1 MPPARLRREQRLPRR
16 KVVRQQRLC
25 RRVHAQRRLR
35 RQRQV
40 LHGRPH
46 PLLLVPGLDL
56 MHLYLGK
63 KVFGNILI
71 LKFLD
76 KI

>member
-1 MPPARLRREQRLPRR
+1 
-16 KVVRQQRLC
+16 
-25 RRVHAQRRLR
+25 
-35 RQRQV
+35 V

-76 KI
+76 KS